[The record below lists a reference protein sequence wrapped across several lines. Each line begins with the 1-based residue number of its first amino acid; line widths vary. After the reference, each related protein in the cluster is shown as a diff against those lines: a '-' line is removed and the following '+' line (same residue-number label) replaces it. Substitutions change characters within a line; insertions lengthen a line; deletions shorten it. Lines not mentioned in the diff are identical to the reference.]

1 MKLREPVP
9 KPAWTGRPAIVGA
22 TVLAAALAAC
32 DEAPVEVAEVLTA
45 ACVDA
50 RDHLADVPAPVDE
63 DSDLVFLEAADEAAQ
78 TVALAAE
85 DLVTLGDDRSIADLV
100 RHLRRFPRIS
110 DADRLPGVAYEA
122 SAAIIR
128 IDRLAAELVVP
139 ECGAAMWRPADWH
152 AMTTR
157 PVTQTDEGV
166 FREDLNRLCAA
177 TFPNPSLLADRMPL
191 LQALVAGPD
200 GGDEPGDSDAVK
212 ARVLARLNTVSSRP
226 ADAARFIR
234 EFSSGLSDLRPSDD
248 LVSEYVALLAAF
260 MHVDAAVPSALS
272 RDPPPDVRDRV
283 YLALDELEQAWH
295 PLGITC

>member
-110 DADRLPGVAYEA
+110 DADRLPGVPRGERGDHPHRPARRGTRGTRVRCGDV
-122 SAAIIR
+122 AAG
-128 IDRLAAELVVP
+128 RLARHDHAS
-139 ECGAAMWRPADWH
+139 GDAD
-152 AMTTR
+152 
-157 PVTQTDEGV
+157 G
-166 FREDLNRLCAA
+166 
-177 TFPNPSLLADRMPL
+177 
-191 LQALVAGPD
+191 
-200 GGDEPGDSDAVK
+200 
-212 ARVLARLNTVSSRP
+212 
-226 ADAARFIR
+226 
-234 EFSSGLSDLRPSDD
+234 
-248 LVSEYVALLAAF
+248 
-260 MHVDAAVPSALS
+260 
-272 RDPPPDVRDRV
+272 
-283 YLALDELEQAWH
+283 
-295 PLGITC
+295 